1 MISVS
6 DKEWRERKLNNNLIN
21 KCSQDN
27 NFSQILSKLVIARKF
42 NNEEIHTIN
51 NFKNVNFYNVFKFNK
66 DFKKSLDLVEEKIKN
81 NEKICILGDYDVD

>member
-6 DKEWRERKLNNNLIN
+6 NKEWRERKLDNNLIN

-42 NNEEIHTIN
+42 NKEEIHTIN

-66 DFKKSLDLVEEKIKN
+66 D
-81 NEKICILGDYDVD
+81 

>member
-6 DKEWRERKLNNNLIN
+6 NKEWRERKLDNNLIN

-27 NFSQILSKLVIARKF
+27 NFSQILSKLVVSRKF

-51 NFKNVNFYNVFKFNK
+51 NFKYYLDAKVIILSGL
-66 DFKKSLDLVEEKIKN
+66 DTSPPDPSPLLIKSTNSIP
-81 NEKICILGDYDVD
+81 